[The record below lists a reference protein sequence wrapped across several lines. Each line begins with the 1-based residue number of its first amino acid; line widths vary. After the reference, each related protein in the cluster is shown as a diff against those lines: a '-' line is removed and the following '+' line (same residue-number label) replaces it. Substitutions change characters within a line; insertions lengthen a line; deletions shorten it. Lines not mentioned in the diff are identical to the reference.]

1 MDLIFITSASSS
13 FVSLLTNSVINT
25 AIGDTS
31 TLLLSIF
38 TNINHDTC
46 IFKKTIEELDL
57 YNKLSIIDNF
67 INIIP
72 HKYENNKSISPILQ
86 SLHDVIILIYNELS
100 EINGIIVHHKTKFFY
115 SYRTPNYKTNINQI
129 ILYKSILDT
138 RFDMLLKILNTI
150 QFLK

>member
-46 IFKKTIEELDL
+46 IFKKKIEELDL

-115 SYRTPNYKTNINQI
+115 SYRTPHYKYNINQI

>member
-1 MDLIFITSASSS
+1 MDLIFISSASSS
-13 FVSLLTNSVINT
+13 LVSLLTNSVINT

-31 TLLLSIF
+31 SLLLSMFI
-38 TNINHDTC
+38 NINNDSC
-46 IFKKTIEELDL
+46 FFKKTIEQLDL

-86 SLHDVIILIYNELS
+86 SLHDIIIQIYNELS

-115 SYRTPNYKTNINQI
+115 SYRTPNYKSNINKI

>member
-31 TLLLSIF
+31 CLLLSMF
-38 TNINHDTC
+38 VSINNDTC
-46 IFKKTIEELDL
+46 IFKKTIEQLDL

-86 SLHDVIILIYNELS
+86 SLHDIIIQIYNELS
-100 EINGIIVHHKTKFFY
+100 EINGIIIHHKTKFFY
-115 SYRTPNYKTNINQI
+115 SYRTPNYKHNINKI
-129 ILYKSILDT
+129 ILYKNILDT
-138 RFDMLLKILNTI
+138 RFDILLKILNTI